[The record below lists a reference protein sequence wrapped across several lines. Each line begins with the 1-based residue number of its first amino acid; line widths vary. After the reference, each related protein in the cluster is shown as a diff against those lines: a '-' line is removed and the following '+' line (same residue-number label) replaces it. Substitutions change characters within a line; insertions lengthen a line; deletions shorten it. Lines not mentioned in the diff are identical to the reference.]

1 MTSISSPKS
10 FEGGTTLADNMLGI
24 AAVLKASVALDAM
37 LSELSATSAGGLA
50 RLFPIPRREVDE
62 AGFSAARRGL

>member
-1 MTSISSPKS
+1 VRY

-24 AAVLKASVALDAM
+24 APVLKASVALDAM